1 MRRPIVATTAAAL
14 AALVVA
20 APVAAEGRFEGV
32 TLTVGTFGG
41 SWKDR
46 LEEYMTPKF
55 EAEGGKIEFIT
66 GNPRNLLSKLIAA
79 RGQDAP
85 MDVIEIVES
94 TMADLREGEFLVP
107 YNKDNIPNLANLDP
121 SRYNDLQVGRGLTEF
136 GIIYYIEK
144 FEEAGIPQPTRFS
157 DLLNP
162 KLAGKVGLPDV
173 SMEPAVSLVV
183 GFAVE
188 FGGDERNIDPGLEKI
203 NEIDVFSYFSSG
215 PQATQMFDSG
225 APRFLTVFATMKQV
239 MQPEAR
245 RNAHRRPSTARLLR
259 PA

>member
-94 TMADLREGEFLVP
+94 TPLV
-107 YNKDNIPNLANLDP
+107 KTI
-121 SRYNDLQVGRGLTEF
+121 
-136 GIIYYIEK
+136 
-144 FEEAGIPQPTRFS
+144 
-157 DLLNP
+157 
-162 KLAGKVGLPDV
+162 DV
-173 SMEPAVSLVV
+173 R
-183 GFAVE
+183 
-188 FGGDERNIDPGLEKI
+188 GDEGVELVRVFLE
-203 NEIDVFSYFSSG
+203 G
-215 PQATQMFDSG
+215 DSVDK
-225 APRFLTVFATMKQV
+225 RFAEPVQHL
-239 MQPEAR
+239 
-245 RNAHRRPSTARLLR
+245 
-259 PA
+259 